1 MHYCNIGRVVPP
13 PIRSYVLRHKNEI
26 RSIKTNYKVRITG
39 IASQKENFWRM
50 LMYHPV
56 VDHPNGEPALLVL
69 VLAIVIQV

>member
-13 PIRSYVLRHKNEI
+13 PIRSYVL
-26 RSIKTNYKVRITG
+26 
-39 IASQKENFWRM
+39 SQKENFWRM

-69 VLAIVIQV
+69 VLAIVIQVLNQQYQ